1 MRCVGLL
8 CAHDGACP
16 LADMTVGMTA
26 CSCFEAIVVRLRVLL
41 RVLVRVGVVSH
52 VHGRRVFLVRAI
64 RRCRSP
70 DGLERQQHE
79 EENSEP
85 TTHRAAL

>member
-1 MRCVGLL
+1 M
-8 CAHDGACP
+8 
-16 LADMTVGMTA
+16 ADMTVGVTA
-26 CSCFEAIVVRLRVLL
+26 CSCFGAIVLLLSVLL

-52 VHGRRVFLVRAI
+52 VHGRRVFLVRAV

-70 DGLERQQHE
+70 DGLERQQHQ